1 VRTRPTQASLVRV
14 VDHRHLPFVVSA
26 CLGTAA
32 LASAFVLRSN
42 IAYSIGAN
50 VFFATYLALVLNQM
64 PRLTSDYLRRNA
76 SATDLPVRV
85 ILVVTFLVICVA
97 VAALFQLINAKGN
110 PHLMDLLLA
119 SMSLPLGWFTIHTM
133 FALHYAHVYWMG
145 DSANDSGGDA
155 TDAPQ
160 RSVPARGLL
169 FPGEDKPEG
178 WDFLYFSATIG
189 MTSQTS
195 DTGVTSTRMRRIAT
209 VHSISSFFFNT
220 VILAAA
226 VNLAVSLGG

>member
-1 VRTRPTQASLVRV
+1 VAAFAVALLLHARV
-14 VDHRHLPFVVSA
+14 
-26 CLGTAA
+26 
-32 LASAFVLRSN
+32 
-42 IAYSIGAN
+42 AYSIGAN
-50 VFFATYLALVLNQM
+50 AFFATYAALVLNQM
-64 PRLTSDYLRRNA
+64 PRLTGDYLRRNA
-76 SATDLPVRV
+76 SATDLPVLV
-85 ILVVTFLVICVA
+85 IFVVTFLVVCVA
-97 VAALFQLINAKGN
+97 VASLFQLINGKGD
-110 PHLMDLLLA
+110 PHPTDLLLSSA
-119 SMSLPLGWFTIHTM
+119 SLPLGWFTVHAM

-145 DSANDSGGDA
+145 DSDDASGGESGRRA
-155 TDAPQ
+155 
-160 RSVPARGLL
+160 SARGLR
-169 FPGEDKPEG
+169 FSGEGTPAG

>member
-1 VRTRPTQASLVRV
+1 MRRRV
-14 VDHRHLPFVVSA
+14 ETHRHLPFIVAA
-26 CLGTAA
+26 CIGATA
-32 LASAFVLRSN
+32 LAVALFLHAR
-42 IAYSIGAN
+42 IAYSLGAN
-50 VFFATYLALVLNQM
+50 AFFATYLALVLNQM
-64 PRLTSDYLRRNA
+64 PQLTSDYLSRNA
-76 SATDLPVRV
+76 SAADLPVHV
-85 ILVVTFLVICVA
+85 IFVVTFLVVCVA
-97 VAALFQLINAKGN
+97 VASLFQLINGKGD
-110 PHLMDLLLA
+110 PHPMELLLS
-119 SMSLPLGWFTIHTM
+119 SMSLPLGWFTIHAM
-133 FALHYAHVYWMG
+133 FALHYAHAYWMDDGMDDDGG
-145 DSANDSGGDA
+145 DSREGSQ
-155 TDAPQ
+155 Q

-195 DTGVTSTRMRRIAT
+195 DTGIASTRMRRIAT

>member
-1 VRTRPTQASLVRV
+1 MSPARASLVRV
-14 VDHRHLPFVVSA
+14 VDHRHLPFIVSA

-32 LASAFVLRSN
+32 LAGALVLRST

-97 VAALFQLINAKGN
+97 VASLFQLINAKGN
-110 PHLMDLLLA
+110 PHPMDLLLA
-119 SMSLPLGWFTIHTM
+119 SASLPLGWFTIHTM

-145 DSANDSGGDA
+145 DSDSDSESDGDA
-155 TDAPQ
+155 TEGPQ